1 MAPEQEIEFLGTA
14 MRSTLSG
21 GDAAVGYRFRVQ
33 KSQEVVVWVA
43 SLPAKY
49 SREEVERA
57 AQILVRMR
65 MDEGVDPRRVSE
77 MDLDAGAM
85 AGVVKHPSWPQKS

>member
-21 GDAAVGYRFRVQ
+21 GGAAVGYRFRVQ

-43 SLPAKY
+43 SLPARY

-57 AQILVRMR
+57 AEILIRMKL
-65 MDEGVDPRRVSE
+65 DEGVDLGKVSE
-77 MDLDAGAM
+77 MDLDAQAM
-85 AGVVKHPSWPQKS
+85 AGVVRHPGWRPKQ